1 MGFSGNL
8 KDFPFPDILQ
18 VIAKEKKNGILL
30 VEWKDLIVAYYI
42 KNGQI
47 VFARPVDKITRV
59 YTERVFPELL
69 KKLRVKEETIPKI
82 IKKYLLDRLGER
94 EGIFSLIFGFVKY
107 QSTEKAPI
115 PIEQII
121 LEASRKL
128 TPMEVKRKIS
138 DEMLTFIITPEGKEK
153 LKQLEL
159 TPVEKRVVELID
171 GKRTVADIR
180 KELFPTPP
188 IEVDKALYGLWSAG
202 IIKRVRRGKRHK
214 PEGLTLDILKRIIDK
229 VKDL

>member
-18 VIAKEKKNGILL
+18 VIARERKNGILL

-47 VFARPVDKITRV
+47 IFARPVDKITRV
-59 YTERVFPELL
+59 YTERSFPDLI
-69 KKLRVKEETIPKI
+69 KKLRVKEEVIPKI
-82 IKKYLLDRLGER
+82 LEKYLLSRLDER
-94 EGIFSLIFGFVKY
+94 EGIFSLIFGFIKY
-107 QSTEKAPI
+107 KSTEKAPI
-115 PIEQII
+115 PIEQLI
-121 LEASRKL
+121 LEAARKL

-138 DEMLTFIITPEGKEK
+138 DDMLTFIVTPEGKEIVKK
-153 LKQLEL
+153 LNLS
-159 TPVEKRVVELID
+159 PVEKAVIEQID
-171 GKRTVADIR
+171 GKKTVAEIR
-180 KELFPTPP
+180 QALYPTKPLD
-188 IEVDKALYGLWSAG
+188 VDKALYGLWSAG

>member
-1 MGFSGNL
+1 
-8 KDFPFPDILQ
+8 

-69 KKLRVKEETIPKI
+69 KKLRVKEESIPKI

-159 TPVEKRVVELID
+159 TPVEKRVAELID

>member
-18 VIAKEKKNGILL
+18 VIAREKKNGILL

-47 VFARPVDKITRV
+47 IFARPIDKITRV
-59 YTERVFPELL
+59 YTEQNFPELL
-69 KKLRVKEETIPKI
+69 RKLRVKEEVIPKI
-82 IKKYLLDRLGER
+82 LEKYLLNRLDQR
-94 EGIFSLIFGFVKY
+94 EGIFSLIFGFIKY
-107 QSTEKAPI
+107 RSDEKAPI

-128 TPMEVKRKIS
+128 TPMEVRRKIS
-138 DEMLTFIITPEGKEK
+138 DDMLTFVVTPEGREIVKK
-153 LKQLEL
+153 LKL
-159 TPVEKRVVELID
+159 TPVEERVLELID
-171 GKRTVADIR
+171 GKRTVEDIR
-180 KELFPTPP
+180 REMFPTPT
-188 IEVDKALYGLWSAG
+188 IDVNRALYGLWSAG

-214 PEGLTLDILKRIIDK
+214 PEGLTLDILKRIIEK
-229 VKDL
+229 VKEL

>member
-18 VIAKEKKNGILL
+18 VIAREGKNGILL
-30 VEWKDLIVAYYI
+30 VEWRDLIVAYYI
-42 KNGQI
+42 KKGNI
-47 VFARPVDKITRV
+47 IFARPVDKITRV
-59 YTERVFPELL
+59 YTERDFGQLIE
-69 KKLRVKEETIPKI
+69 KLRVKEETIPKI
-82 IKKYLLDRLGER
+82 LEKYLLQRLDER
-94 EGIFSLIFGFVKY
+94 EGIFSLIFGFIKY
-107 QSTEKAPI
+107 RSNEKIPI

-138 DEMLTFIITPEGKEK
+138 DEMLTFVISQEGESK
-153 LKQLEL
+153 LKNLKL
-159 TPVEKRVVELID
+159 SPVESRVIKLID
-171 GKRTVADIR
+171 GKKTVADIR
-180 KELFPTPP
+180 KEMFPTPP

-202 IIKRVRRGKRHK
+202 IIKRIRRGKRKK
-214 PEGLTLDILKRIIDK
+214 PEGLTLDILKKIIDK

>member
-18 VIAKEKKNGILL
+18 VIAREKKNGILL

-47 VFARPVDKITRV
+47 IFARPIDKITRV
-59 YTERVFPELL
+59 YTEQNFPELL
-69 KKLRVKEETIPKI
+69 RKLRVKEEVIPKI
-82 IKKYLLDRLGER
+82 LEKYLLNRLDQR
-94 EGIFSLIFGFVKY
+94 EGIFSLIFGFIKY
-107 QSTEKAPI
+107 RSDEKAPI

-128 TPMEVKRKIS
+128 TPMEVRRKIS
-138 DEMLTFIITPEGKEK
+138 DDMLTFVVTPEGREIVKN
-153 LKQLEL
+153 LKL
-159 TPVEKRVVELID
+159 TPVEERVLELID
-171 GKRTVADIR
+171 GKRTVEDIR
-180 KELFPTPP
+180 REMFPTPT
-188 IEVDKALYGLWSAG
+188 IDVNRALYGLWSAG

-214 PEGLTLDILKRIIDK
+214 PEGLTLDILKRIIEK
-229 VKDL
+229 VKEL

>member
-69 KKLRVKEETIPKI
+69 KKLRVKEESIPKI

-159 TPVEKRVVELID
+159 TPVEKRVAELID

>member
-18 VIAKEKKNGILL
+18 VIAKEGKNGILL

-47 VFARPVDKITRV
+47 IFARPIDKITRV
-59 YTERVFPELL
+59 YTERSFPELI
-69 KKLRVKEETIPKI
+69 KKLRVKEEIIPKI
-82 IKKYLLDRLGER
+82 LDKYLLKRLGER

-107 QSTEKAPI
+107 ASTEKVPV
-115 PIEQII
+115 PVEQII
-121 LEASRKL
+121 LEASRQL
-128 TPMEVKRKIS
+128 SPSEVKKKIS
-138 DEMLTFIITPEGKEK
+138 DEMLTFVITPEGREK
-153 LKQLEL
+153 LKNLKL
-159 TPVEKRVVELID
+159 SPVEEKVVELID
-171 GKRTVADIR
+171 GKRTVAEIR
-180 KELFPTPP
+180 KALFPTPP
-188 IEVDKALYGLWSAG
+188 IEVDRALYGLWSAG

>member
-8 KDFPFPDILQ
+8 KDFSFPDILQ
-18 VIAKEKKNGILL
+18 VIAKEKKDGILL

-47 VFARPVDKITRV
+47 IFARPVDKITRI
-59 YTERVFPELL
+59 YTERSFADIL

-82 IKKYLLDRLGER
+82 LDKYLLKRFGER
-94 EGIFSLIFGFVKY
+94 EGIFSLIFGFIKY
-107 QSTEKAPI
+107 TCSEKVYI

-128 TPMEVKRKIS
+128 TPPEVKRKIS
-138 DEMLTFIITPEGKEK
+138 DEMLTFTFTPGAQEK
-153 LKQLEL
+153 LREL
-159 TPVEKRVVELID
+159 NLSPVEKKVVKLID
-171 GKRTVADIR
+171 GKKTVEEIR

-202 IIKRVRRGKRHK
+202 LIKRVRRGKRHK
-214 PEGLTLDILKRIIDK
+214 PEGVTLDILKKIIDRI
-229 VKDL
+229 KDL

>member
-18 VIAKEKKNGILL
+18 VIARERKNGILL

-47 VFARPVDKITRV
+47 IFARPVDKITRV
-59 YTERVFPELL
+59 YTERSFPDLI
-69 KKLRVKEETIPKI
+69 KKLRVKEEVIPKI
-82 IKKYLLDRLGER
+82 LEKYLLSRLDER
-94 EGIFSLIFGFVKY
+94 EGIFSLIFGFIKY
-107 QSTEKAPI
+107 KSTEKAPI
-115 PIEQII
+115 PIEQLI
-121 LEASRKL
+121 LEAARKL

-138 DEMLTFIITPEGKEK
+138 DEMLTFIVTPEGKEIVKK
-153 LKQLEL
+153 LKLS
-159 TPVEKRVVELID
+159 PVEQAVIEQID
-171 GKRTVADIR
+171 GKKTVAEIR
-180 KELFPTPP
+180 QALYPTKPLD
-188 IEVDKALYGLWSAG
+188 VDKALYGLWSAG

>member
-18 VIAKEKKNGILL
+18 VIARERKNGILL

-47 VFARPVDKITRV
+47 IFARPVDKITRV
-59 YTERVFPELL
+59 YTERSFPDLI
-69 KKLRVKEETIPKI
+69 KKLRVKEEVIPKI
-82 IKKYLLDRLGER
+82 LEKYLLSRLDER
-94 EGIFSLIFGFVKY
+94 EGIFSLIFGFIKY
-107 QSTEKAPI
+107 KSTEKAPI
-115 PIEQII
+115 PIEQLI
-121 LEASRKL
+121 LEAARKL

-138 DEMLTFIITPEGKEK
+138 DDMLTFIVTPEGKEIVKK
-153 LKQLEL
+153 LNLS
-159 TPVEKRVVELID
+159 PVEKAVIEQID
-171 GKRTVADIR
+171 GKKTVAEIR
-180 KELFPTPP
+180 KALYPTKPL
-188 IEVDKALYGLWSAG
+188 EVDKALYGLWSAG

>member
-18 VIAKEKKNGILL
+18 VIARERKNGILL

-47 VFARPVDKITRV
+47 IFARPVDKITRV
-59 YTERVFPELL
+59 YTERSFPDLI
-69 KKLRVKEETIPKI
+69 KKLRVKEEVIPKI
-82 IKKYLLDRLGER
+82 LEKYLLSRLDER
-94 EGIFSLIFGFVKY
+94 EGIFSLIFGFIKY
-107 QSTEKAPI
+107 KSTEKAPI
-115 PIEQII
+115 PIEQLI
-121 LEASRKL
+121 LEAARKL

-138 DEMLTFIITPEGKEK
+138 DEMLTFIVTPEGREIVKK
-153 LKQLEL
+153 LNLS
-159 TPVEKRVVELID
+159 PVEKAVIEQID
-171 GKRTVADIR
+171 GKKTVAEIR
-180 KELFPTPP
+180 QALYPTKPLD
-188 IEVDKALYGLWSAG
+188 VDKALYGLWSAG

>member
-1 MGFSGNL
+1 M

-18 VIAKEKKNGILL
+18 VIARERKNGILL

-47 VFARPVDKITRV
+47 IFARPVDKITRV
-59 YTERVFPELL
+59 YTERSFPDLI
-69 KKLRVKEETIPKI
+69 KKLRVKEEVIPKI
-82 IKKYLLDRLGER
+82 LEKYLLSRLDER
-94 EGIFSLIFGFVKY
+94 EGIFSLIFGFIKY
-107 QSTEKAPI
+107 KSTEKAPI
-115 PIEQII
+115 PIEQLI
-121 LEASRKL
+121 LEAARKL

-138 DEMLTFIITPEGKEK
+138 DEMLTFIVTPEGKEIVKK
-153 LKQLEL
+153 LKLS
-159 TPVEKRVVELID
+159 PVEQAVIEQID
-171 GKRTVADIR
+171 GKKTVAEIR
-180 KELFPTPP
+180 QALYPTKPLD
-188 IEVDKALYGLWSAG
+188 VDKALYGLWSAG

>member
-18 VIAKEKKNGILL
+18 VIAREKKNGILL

-47 VFARPVDKITRV
+47 IFARPIDKITRV
-59 YTERVFPELL
+59 YTEQNFPELL
-69 KKLRVKEETIPKI
+69 RKLRVKEEVIPKI
-82 IKKYLLDRLGER
+82 LEKYLLNRLDQR
-94 EGIFSLIFGFVKY
+94 EGIFSLIFGFIKY
-107 QSTEKAPI
+107 RSDEKAPI

-128 TPMEVKRKIS
+128 TPMEVRRKIS
-138 DEMLTFIITPEGKEK
+138 DDMLTFVVTPEGREIVKK
-153 LKQLEL
+153 LKL
-159 TPVEKRVVELID
+159 TPVEERVLELID
-171 GKRTVADIR
+171 GKRTVEDIR
-180 KELFPTPP
+180 REMFPTPT
-188 IEVDKALYGLWSAG
+188 IDVNRALYGLWSAG

>member
-18 VIAKEKKNGILL
+18 VIARERKNGILL
-30 VEWKDLIVAYYI
+30 VEWRDLIVAYYI

-47 VFARPVDKITRV
+47 IFARPVDKITRV
-59 YTERVFPELL
+59 YTERSFPDLIQ
-69 KKLRVKEETIPKI
+69 KLRVREEVIPKI
-82 IKKYLLDRLGER
+82 LEKYLINRLDER
-94 EGIFSLIFGFVKY
+94 EGIFSLIFGFIKY
-107 QSTEKAPI
+107 KSTEKAPI

-138 DEMLTFIITPEGKEK
+138 DEMLTFILTPEGKEILKRLK
-153 LKQLEL
+153 LS
-159 TPVEKRVVELID
+159 PVEQKVVELID

-188 IEVDKALYGLWSAG
+188 IEVDRALYGLWSAG

>member
-8 KDFPFPDILQ
+8 KDFSFPDILQ
-18 VIAKEKKNGILL
+18 VIAREGKNGILL

-42 KNGQI
+42 KKGNI

-59 YTERVFPELL
+59 YTERDFGQLIE
-69 KKLRVKEETIPKI
+69 KLRVKEETIPKI
-82 IKKYLLDRLGER
+82 LEKYLLKRFDER
-94 EGIFSLIFGFVKY
+94 EGIFSLIFGFIKY
-107 QSTEKAPI
+107 RSTEKPPM

-121 LEASRKL
+121 LEASRHL

-138 DEMLTFIITPEGKEK
+138 DEMLTFIVTPEGKEK
-153 LKQLEL
+153 LKNLQLS
-159 TPVEKRVVELID
+159 PVEKKVVELID
-171 GKRTVADIR
+171 GKKTVADIR
-180 KELFPTPP
+180 KEMFPTPP

-202 IIKRVRRGKRHK
+202 IIKRVRRGKRKK

-229 VKDL
+229 VRDL

>member
-1 MGFSGNL
+1 M
-8 KDFPFPDILQ
+8 
-18 VIAKEKKNGILL
+18 IAKEKKNGILL

-69 KKLRVKEETIPKI
+69 KKLRVKEESIPKI

-159 TPVEKRVVELID
+159 TPVEKRVAELID

>member
-47 VFARPVDKITRV
+47 VFARPVDKITRI

-69 KKLRVKEETIPKI
+69 KKLRVKEESIPKI
-82 IKKYLLDRLGER
+82 IKKYLLDRLGDR
-94 EGIFSLIFGFVKY
+94 EGIFSLIFGFIKY
-107 QSTEKAPI
+107 KSTEKAPI

-138 DEMLTFIITPEGKEK
+138 DEMLTFVITPEGREK

-180 KELFPTPP
+180 KELFPTPT